1 MNREAV
7 ALTVIYIAAMVVMVL
22 DLFLWRPL

>member
-7 ALTVIYIAAMVVMVL
+7 ALTVIYIAAMVVLGL
-22 DLFLWRPL
+22 DIFLWRPL